1 MVASIASKICS
12 RLIQSKNTIL
22 RRVPIYPVFINK
34 RNNSYGN
41 LLQSNTVRIGCASG
55 FWGDTMTAAPQLIY
69 GGGLDYLVLDY
80 LSEITMSLLTAMKN
94 KDSNAGYP
102 VDFVQVVIA
111 PHIKEIKKR
120 GIKVISN
127 AGGVNPEACAAALQ
141 AVCSQ
146 AGIDLNIAVVN
157 GDDLVHR
164 APELQNQ
171 GVKEMYSGVS
181 MPKSVTS
188 VNAYLGAG
196 PISRA
201 LDLGADIIVTGRCV
215 DSALVL
221 APLVHKFK
229 WGYEEFDKLAQG
241 SLAGHLIECGAQ
253 VTGGIFTDWHTVPN
267 WSNIGFPIV
276 ECAEDGNFV
285 VTKPPKTGGIV
296 SKATVAEQLLYE
308 IGDPACYQLPD
319 VNCDFTQV
327 SLGDVDGHDG
337 EAVFVSGARGV
348 ASSSQYKVSATYM
361 DGYRMTAVCCVG
373 GPRSKDKAERTAEA
387 ILKRTRAIF
396 KQLKMADFSKVNIE
410 ILGSENNY
418 GHNSKLPAGSRE
430 AVLWLAVHHPDKRA
444 LNILAREIAPAGT
457 GMAPGLTGIV
467 GGRPKVSPVLKLF
480 SFLHDKDD
488 LKIDIAM
495 NGKHVETYTPPKVAQ
510 EGQSSGSPKQSEVKA
525 TGEVHIGSHSY
536 RLEDLAYTRS
546 GDKGNSC
553 NIGVIARHPAYL
565 PYIRQ
570 ALTEVTVAE
579 YFAHLLEADK
589 GAKVDRYE
597 CPGIHGLNFVLHEAL
612 GGGGIASLRS
622 DPQGKAYGQMMLDFE
637 IHDMPALVDIINE
650 S

>member
-1 MVASIASKICS
+1 MHWHPVGNPYRSGEECFLSDLRNPRASDWVAGTCPCMEKETNVYNEHSSEVEDY
-12 RLIQSKNTIL
+12 T
-22 RRVPIYPVFINK
+22 
-34 RNNSYGN
+34 GN
-41 LLQSNTVRIGCASG
+41 WSNTVRIGCASG
-55 FWGDTMTAAPQLIY
+55 FWGDTMTA
-69 GGGLDYLVLDY
+69 DY

-102 VDFVQVVIA
+102 VDFVQ
-111 PHIKEIKKR
+111 
-120 GIKVISN
+120 VISN

-164 APELQNQ
+164 WSFHAEVCHQ
-171 GVKEMYSGVS
+171 
-181 MPKSVTS
+181 
-188 VNAYLGAG
+188 AG

-221 APLVHKFK
+221 APLVHKS
-229 WGYEEFDKLAQG
+229 G
-241 SLAGHLIECGAQ
+241 
-253 VTGGIFTDWHTVPN
+253 
-267 WSNIGFPIV
+267 WSPDRV
-276 ECAEDGNFV
+276 WSAEDGNFV

-319 VNCDFTQV
+319 VNCDFTQ
-327 SLGDVDGHDG
+327 
-337 EAVFVSGARGV
+337 
-348 ASSSQYKVSATYM
+348 VSATYM

-525 TGEVHIGSHSY
+525 TGEVHIG
-536 RLEDLAYTRS
+536 
-546 GDKGNSC
+546 
-553 NIGVIARHPAYL
+553 
-565 PYIRQ
+565 Q